1 MTLREARVQFTLLL
15 PWLIL
20 QAEDLGLEPAAD
32 YVKRCEDCRVGA
44 VKSNHKKALAIDLH
58 LYKSGEYQATT
69 ETHKPLGEF
78 WESLH
83 PWCRWG
89 GRFNDGNHY
98 EFIIG
103 GWR

>member
-1 MTLREARVQFTLLL
+1 MTLREARVKFTILL

-20 QAEDLGLEPAAD
+20 QAEDLGFEPAGD
-32 YVKRCEDCRVGA
+32 YLKRCQDCPVGA
-44 VKSNHKKALAIDLH
+44 KSSNHKKSLAIDLH
-58 LYKSGEYQATT
+58 LYRDGVYQATT
-69 ETHKPLGEF
+69 EAHKALGEF